1 MTGWLIVRTGHGP
14 RRFVDEYTQSA
25 WIGVRLSTSYFQVK
39 IVGYENEGEVTVV
52 KIEGNLD
59 TQTSPEAQDE
69 LNRLMDEGSQK
80 LLLDF
85 ADLAYISSSRLR
97 VLLAVAK
104 RLAPDAGEMRIC
116 NLNDVVNEVFEISGF
131 STILKVFPSNSE
143 ALEGF

>member
-1 MTGWLIVRTGHGP
+1 MTQNLIFG
-14 RRFVDEYTQSA
+14 DKKMK
-25 WIGVRLSTSYFQVK
+25 LNTSS
-39 IVGYENEGEVTVV
+39 EGEVTVV

-59 TQTSPEAQDE
+59 TQTAPEAQDE
-69 LNRLMDEGSQK
+69 LNRLMDEGSKK

-85 ADLAYISSSRLR
+85 ADLAYISSSGLR

-104 RLAPDAGEMRIC
+104 RLAPDEGEMRIC

-131 STILKVFPSNSE
+131 STILKVFPSDSE